1 MAAGLEPSLK
11 LAGASG
17 MDLALATDIV
27 TDTMSMFGMEASEAT
42 KMTDM
47 LAYAQANSNTDVQ
60 QLGEAL
66 KYCGASANAMGY
78 DLADTTALLGIFADQ
93 GLKGSSAG
101 TTLNAMFRDMK
112 AKAEDGAIAIGKK
125 NVSIVDAN
133 GK

>member
-1 MAAGLEPSLK
+1 MKAN
-11 LAGASG
+11 
-17 MDLALATDIV
+17 
-27 TDTMSMFGMEASEAT
+27 EAT

-78 DLADTTALLGIFADQ
+78 DLADTTALLGTFADQ

-101 TTLNAMFRDMK
+101 TGTLNAMFRDMK
-112 AKAEDGAIAIGKK
+112 KNAENG
-125 NVSIVDAN
+125 SI
-133 GK
+133 